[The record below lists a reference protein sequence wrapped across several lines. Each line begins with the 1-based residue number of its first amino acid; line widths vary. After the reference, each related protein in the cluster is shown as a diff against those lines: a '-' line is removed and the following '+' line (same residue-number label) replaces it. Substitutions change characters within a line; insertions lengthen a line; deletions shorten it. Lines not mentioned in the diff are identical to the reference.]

1 MKKTSIDNSIADDAI
16 AEMLCNDSR
25 AEHALRLIM
34 QKYGEPLYWHIRR
47 MVVVHD
53 DAEDALQETMLNVY
67 KYRNTYSKEFAL
79 SSWLYKI
86 ATNESLK
93 LLKNRAG
100 FMQSVD
106 DLGDSLKNSVSE
118 ESSPDADKTVILLQE
133 AIALLPIKQKTVF
146 NLRYYDEMSYEEIHH
161 ITGDS
166 INTLKTNYH
175 YAVNKIKEYI
185 TEHSYD

>member
-1 MKKTSIDNSIADDAI
+1 MKKIGIDNSITDDAI

-67 KYRNTYSKEFAL
+67 KYRNTYSKEYAL

-185 TEHSYD
+185 TEHSLL

>member
-1 MKKTSIDNSIADDAI
+1 
-16 AEMLCNDSR
+16 
-25 AEHALRLIM
+25 
-34 QKYGEPLYWHIRR
+34 
-47 MVVVHD
+47 
-53 DAEDALQETMLNVY
+53 
-67 KYRNTYSKEFAL
+67 
-79 SSWLYKI
+79 
-86 ATNESLK
+86 
-93 LLKNRAG
+93 
-100 FMQSVD
+100 MQSVD

-133 AIALLPIKQKTVF
+133 AIALLPVKQKTVF

-185 TEHSYD
+185 TEHSLL